1 MRRPGPDRSQEPR
14 GHEPHGHPA
23 DRGPGADR
31 ALREI
36 GDRVLWLAT
45 AIIDHAARVGPNP
58 GGLEVGGHQAPS
70 ASMVAIM
77 PSLWREQLQ
86 AEDRVTA
93 CRESGDLDSVYRH
106 HGLDVDSV
114 VSAALDLAD

>member
-1 MRRPGPDRSQEPR
+1 MSRTAT
-14 GHEPHGHPA
+14 PA
-23 DRGPGADR
+23 DRGTGADR

-36 GDRVLWLAT
+36 EDRALWPAT
-45 AIIDHAARVGPNP
+45 AIIDHADRVRPDP
-58 GGLEVGGHQAPS
+58 GGLEVGGHRASS

-77 PSLWREQLQ
+77 TSLRLEQLQ

-93 CRESGDLDSVYRH
+93 CRQSGDLDSVHRH

-114 VSAALDLAD
+114 VGAALDLVD